1 MENPGS
7 AGGPPPRRP
16 VEDPDAPEDMDSDRE
31 KRNMKRVEYVING
44 RPYAVDILACNGS
57 TAQVRVN
64 GKDYRVEIQ
73 QSLSAPSAIEASTPS
88 TVLAPSKPGP
98 VPSVPPPIPPS
109 PKPAPAISAPPPAA
123 KPEEAFTGE
132 AVCAPMPG
140 IILSVLVDEGQVVAA
155 GDPLLVLE
163 AMKMENEI
171 HAPRAGMVK
180 KILVREG
187 SDVRQGTPLI
197 ELA

>member
-1 MENPGS
+1 
-7 AGGPPPRRP
+7 
-16 VEDPDAPEDMDSDRE
+16 
-31 KRNMKRVEYVING
+31 MKRVEYLING
-44 RPYAVDILACNGS
+44 RPYEVEILAFNGS

-64 GKDYRVEIQ
+64 GRDFRVEIRQ
-73 QSLSAPSAIEASTPS
+73 TSSPPSAIEASVLS
-88 TVLAPSKPGP
+88 TVAAPPKL
-98 VPSVPPPIPPS
+98 VPTVPQPISPP
-109 PKPAPAISAPPPAA
+109 PKPAAEVVTSHPPT
-123 KPEEAFTGE
+123 KPVEPLSGE
-132 AVCAPMPG
+132 PVCAPMPG
-140 IILSVLVDEGQVVAA
+140 IILSILVDEGQVVAA

-171 HAPRAGMVK
+171 HAPRAGMVR

>member
-1 MENPGS
+1 
-7 AGGPPPRRP
+7 
-16 VEDPDAPEDMDSDRE
+16 
-31 KRNMKRVEYVING
+31 MKRVEYLIND
-44 RPYAVDILACNGS
+44 RPYAVEILDFNGS

-73 QSLSAPSAIEASTPS
+73 PSLSVLSTTEAPALSSA
-88 TVLAPSKPGP
+88 V
-98 VPSVPPPIPPS
+98 VPPKAVAAASVPLPIPPS
-109 PKPAPAISAPPPAA
+109 PKPALTMPVSPAPT
-123 KPEEAFTGE
+123 KPEEPLSRE

-140 IILSVLVDEGQVVAA
+140 IILSILVDEGQVVAA

>member
-1 MENPGS
+1 
-7 AGGPPPRRP
+7 
-16 VEDPDAPEDMDSDRE
+16 
-31 KRNMKRVEYVING
+31 MKRVEYLING
-44 RPYAVDILACNGS
+44 RPYAVEILAFNGS

-64 GKDYRVEIQ
+64 GKDYRVEVQ
-73 QSLSAPSAIEASTPS
+73 QPLSIPSTVAASAPS
-88 TVLAPSKPGP
+88 TVAAPPKPGP
-98 VPSVPPPIPPS
+98 VPPVPPPILSS
-109 PKPAPAISAPPPAA
+109 PKPAPASSTTPLLT
-123 KPEEAFTGE
+123 KPEEPLAGE

-171 HAPRAGMVK
+171 HAPRAGLVK

-187 SDVRQGTPLI
+187 SDVRQGSPLI